1 MGINGQSNRKY
12 ALYECVR
19 YNRVARMNKL
29 LQSISDKLKH
39 LESIATPDAVN
50 YVEACLKVQNK
61 QLLHKINSLKELV
74 IQQELLLG
82 LNQQQ
87 LHHSPSVDA
96 MCNVSSL
103 NGNSLE
109 IEPLSEKGLVPE
121 EQPKQR
127 TEVQTDS
134 VKTKNRNI
142 ERKILDGKPKST
154 EKPVDIGRLDLRVG
168 RIIDV
173 NRHPDADSLYVEK
186 VDLGGHEI
194 RTVVSGLVKYL
205 PIESLQNRVGI
216 FLCNLKPAK
225 MRGVE
230 SEAMLMCASS
240 PDTCGVEPLIVEGPD
255 IQLGDSVVVPG
266 YSHDPDDQLNPKK
279 KIFEQVKPDLR
290 VNENGI
296 AMYKNVSW
304 TLKGSSLAV
313 IKSLRVKDAQI
324 A

>member
-1 MGINGQSNRKY
+1 MK
-12 ALYECVR
+12 V
-19 YNRVARMNKL
+19 L
-29 LQSISDKLKH
+29 LQSISAKLKQ
-39 LESIATPDAVN
+39 LESLATPDAVN
-50 YVEACLKVQNK
+50 YVEACLKAQNK
-61 QLLHKINSLKELV
+61 QLLCRIKSLKESV

-87 LHHSPSVDA
+87 LQNSPSVKEVSNVPNL
-96 MCNVSSL
+96 NVSSL
-103 NGNSLE
+103 E
-109 IEPLSEKGLVPE
+109 IGPEKGSIPE
-121 EQPKQR
+121 EKPDQR
-127 TEVQTDS
+127 IETQTNQ
-134 VKTKNRNI
+134 VKAKNSKV
-142 ERKILDGKPKST
+142 ERKIPDVKPQLV

-168 RIIDV
+168 KIIDV
-173 NRHPDADSLYVEK
+173 SRHPDADTLYVEK
-186 VDLGGHEI
+186 VDLGGNEI
-194 RTVVSGLVKYL
+194 CTVVSGLVKYL

-230 SEAMLMCASS
+230 SEAMLMCASA

-266 YSHDPDDQLNPKK
+266 IRHDPDDQLNPKK

-290 VNENGI
+290 VNEDGI

-304 TLKGSSLAV
+304 TLKKSSVAV
-313 IKSLRVKDAQI
+313 IKSLTVKNAQI

>member
-1 MGINGQSNRKY
+1 MGTFTFVLK
-12 ALYECVR
+12 
-19 YNRVARMNKL
+19 MNKL

>member
-1 MGINGQSNRKY
+1 
-12 ALYECVR
+12 
-19 YNRVARMNKL
+19 MNKL

-61 QLLHKINSLKELV
+61 QLLHRIKSLKESV

-82 LNQQQ
+82 L
-87 LHHSPSVDA
+87 
-96 MCNVSSL
+96 
-103 NGNSLE
+103 
-109 IEPLSEKGLVPE
+109 IELFILWFIIA

-127 TEVQTDS
+127 TEVQTNS
-134 VKTKNRNI
+134 VKTKNRNT
-142 ERKILDGKPKST
+142 ERKIPDGKPQSA

-186 VDLGGHEI
+186 VDLGGNEI

-266 YSHDPDDQLNPKK
+266 YNHDPDDQLNPKK

>member
-1 MGINGQSNRKY
+1 
-12 ALYECVR
+12 
-19 YNRVARMNKL
+19 MNKL

-61 QLLHKINSLKELV
+61 QLLHRIKSLKESV

-87 LHHSPSVDA
+87 LHHLPSVKA
-96 MCNVSSL
+96 VSNGSNL

-109 IEPLSEKGLVPE
+109 IGHLSDKGLVPE
-121 EQPKQR
+121 AEQPKQR

-134 VKTKNRNI
+134 VKTKNRNT
-142 ERKILDGKPKST
+142 ERKIPDGKPQCA

-186 VDLGGHEI
+186 
-194 RTVVSGLVKYL
+194 
-205 PIESLQNRVGI
+205 
-216 FLCNLKPAK
+216 
-225 MRGVE
+225 
-230 SEAMLMCASS
+230 
-240 PDTCGVEPLIVEGPD
+240 PLIVEGPD

-266 YSHDPDDQLNPKK
+266 YNHDPDDQPNPKK

>member
-1 MGINGQSNRKY
+1 
-12 ALYECVR
+12 
-19 YNRVARMNKL
+19 MNKL

-50 YVEACLKVQNK
+50 YVEACLKVQNQ
-61 QLLHKINSLKELV
+61 QLLHRIKSLKESV

-82 LNQQQ
+82 LNQQYH
-87 LHHSPSVDA
+87 LPSVKA
-96 MCNVSSL
+96 VSSVSNL

-109 IEPLSEKGLVPE
+109 IGPLSEKKLVPE
-121 EQPKQR
+121 EQPEQR

-134 VKTKNRNI
+134 VKTKNPKT
-142 ERKILDGKPKST
+142 ERKIPDGKPQSA

-186 VDLGGHEI
+186 VDLGGSEI

-266 YSHDPDDQLNPKK
+266 TRHDPDDQLNPKK

-296 AMYKNVSW
+296 AMYKNVPW

-313 IKSLRVKDAQI
+313 IKSLKVKDAQI

>member
-1 MGINGQSNRKY
+1 MRRAVQS
-12 ALYECVR
+12 VR
-19 YNRVARMNKL
+19 YYRAARMNKL

-50 YVEACLKVQNK
+50 YVESCLKVQNK
-61 QLLHKINSLKELV
+61 QLLHRIKSLKDSV

-87 LHHSPSVDA
+87 LHHLPSVKA
-96 MCNVSSL
+96 VSNDSNL

-109 IEPLSEKGLVPE
+109 IGQLSDKGLVPE
-121 EQPKQR
+121 AEQPKQR

-134 VKTKNRNI
+134 VKTKNRNT
-142 ERKILDGKPKST
+142 ERKIPDGKPQSA

-186 VDLGGHEI
+186 VDLGGNEI

-266 YSHDPDDQLNPKK
+266 YNHDPDDQLNPKK

-313 IKSLRVKDAQI
+313 IKSLRIKDAQI